1 MQKECK
7 FHLTWLLAFIINT
20 VIAQNPVTFD
30 KYHNTG
36 EVRQIIENIHQAN
49 PGITK
54 LHTIAV
60 SPGGEPVMVLEI
72 SNSKETCPAVFTGAN
87 FEGNYPVAAEG
98 ALMLIKMLLDSSQ
111 YLSGLKWYIMP
122 MPNPDAAK
130 GFFSKVKY
138 NRTVNDFPINND
150 VDENIDED
158 GYDDLNGDGY
168 ITQMRVKSLD
178 GTHIPYEK
186 DPRLMIMADARKSER
201 GIYKIYTEGTDNDID
216 GEYNED
222 SEGGINPGIAFP
234 HLFPANTKEAG
245 LYSGQTPEVYGILK
259 FIFDHPEIA
268 MVFTL
273 GSSDFCLNPP
283 ESGRKGDPQTDKIK

>member
-87 FEGNYPVAAEG
+87 FEGNYPVATEG

-150 VDENIDED
+150 VDENIDEEEYELYRCANREAIPQYFKSKPGVEGQYYLGRNEQSNKDFLAIVLDYD
-158 GYDDLNGDGY
+158 GNEIKLEQRNYFKVGDIVTIFGPKTKRFDLKIEY
-168 ITQMRVKSLD
+168 IKEDETFIDMANHPLQVIKIKCDKKVYKNDIMRVK
-178 GTHIPYEK
+178 
-186 DPRLMIMADARKSER
+186 
-201 GIYKIYTEGTDNDID
+201 
-216 GEYNED
+216 
-222 SEGGINPGIAFP
+222 F
-234 HLFPANTKEAG
+234 
-245 LYSGQTPEVYGILK
+245 
-259 FIFDHPEIA
+259 
-268 MVFTL
+268 
-273 GSSDFCLNPP
+273 
-283 ESGRKGDPQTDKIK
+283 